1 MAKNLIKNK
10 IQLNLIKLTII
21 HFMLV
26 KFDMN
31 NFLLSVQLMS
41 NRCKLNIDNPRPNR
55 VKAIADGNS
64 SLSNLVAFYKMI

>member
-1 MAKNLIKNK
+1 
-10 IQLNLIKLTII
+10 
-21 HFMLV
+21 MLV

-55 VKAIADGNS
+55 VKAIADGNR
-64 SLSNLVAFYKMI
+64 SLSNLVAFYKII